1 MANGYTRKLVERHQ
15 HRPPFAILSPI
26 LNPSPST
33 SENLFLRWYASWR
46 DKGVKLRGLLILLA
60 FTPLAAVLAALLWF
74 GQVQMPRDIA
84 AQADAV
90 GMELS
95 RQIAAS
101 AADPL
106 AANDNLSL
114 NILLAQW
121 NQNPLIAHTSVSTVD
136 NRIVAEAGQ
145 RPSRD
150 SLAPGQG
157 RFVASIHLQ
166 DVLAGQ
172 LQLSLAAQPFTEPAQ
187 TLLRHLLWSL
197 VVLSIIALVIA
208 WRVAAAMD
216 RTMRD
221 LGNWYGD
228 SGLPAPGLKRGDELG
243 DLARQLSSRRII
255 DMPAPILVEIV
266 EDPESEEKPLEE
278 AEDQPELADAEPL
291 SAELP
296 ASADHDDASLSAA
309 ATASPDQEENEVE
322 LGTQDPVPEPVI
334 ETQPKVSSAVLAV
347 RLGNQEALRR
357 LPRPRLLKLLGSY
370 REHIQQACEIYQGE
384 QHTLDDGTSLMI
396 FAAENEQDQEE
407 LTRAL
412 TCGELLRVLGHD
424 LQIEIADTGVS
435 LHLQLAACRTDDVGD
450 PQSETFGQDAECAK
464 MLENIQYSR
473 NLLLLDAAL
482 AASEP
487 TRERA
492 VVRKLASQPGV
503 YCVERLLE
511 PYQTV
516 LERQLTSLYTQ
527 RRS

>member
-1 MANGYTRKLVERHQ
+1 MANGYTRELAERHQ
-15 HRPPFAILSPI
+15 RRPPFAILSPI
-26 LNPSPST
+26 LNPSSSSS

-46 DKGVKLRGLLILLA
+46 DKGLKLRGLLILLA
-60 FTPLAAVLAALLWF
+60 VTPLVALLAALLWF
-74 GQVQMPRDIA
+74 GQLQMSRDIA

-136 NRIVAEAGQ
+136 NRVVAEAGQ

-172 LQLSLAAQPFTEPAQ
+172 LQLSLAAQPFTAPAQ
-187 TLLRHLLWSL
+187 ALLRHLLWSL
-197 VVLSIIALVIA
+197 LIFSIIALIVA
-208 WRVAAAMD
+208 WRMAAAMD
-216 RTMRD
+216 RTMRE

-228 SGLPAPGLKRGDELG
+228 SDIPAPGLKRGDELG
-243 DLARQLSSRRII
+243 DLARRLSSRRII
-255 DMPAPILVEIV
+255 DLPTPLLEEII
-266 EDPESEEKPLEE
+266 EDSEPEPEPSENPTLESELL
-278 AEDQPELADAEPL
+278 DADAVE
-291 SAELP
+291 
-296 ASADHDDASLSAA
+296 ASADPEDADLNVPAA
-309 ATASPDQEENEVE
+309 AEIE
-322 LGTQDPVPEPVI
+322 QDADEPEPEIQDSVS
-334 ETQPKVSSAVLAV
+334 EPAVMTQPEISSAVLAV

-384 QHTLDDGTSLMI
+384 LHTLDDGTSLMI
-396 FAAENEQDQEE
+396 FAAEDDQDQEE

-450 PQSETFGQDAECAK
+450 PQSETFGQDAECGK

-473 NLLLLDAAL
+473 NLLLLDATL

-516 LERQLTSLYTQ
+516 LERQLNSLYTQ

>member
-1 MANGYTRKLVERHQ
+1 MAILGCLPRVISTDL
-15 HRPPFAILSPI
+15 PFAILSPI
-26 LNPSPST
+26 LNPSSPS
-33 SENLFLRWYASWR
+33 SENLFLRWHASWR
-46 DKGVKLRGLLILLA
+46 AKGLKLRGLLILLA
-60 FTPLAAVLAALLWF
+60 VAPLLGALALLLWF
-74 GQVQMPRDIA
+74 GQMQMSRDIA

-90 GMELS
+90 GVELS

-106 AANDNLSL
+106 AASDNLSL

-136 NRIVAEAGQ
+136 NRVVAEAGQ

-157 RFVASIHLQ
+157 RFIAAIHLQ

-172 LQLSLAAQPFTEPAQ
+172 LQLSLAAQPFTAPGQAFISHMLWG
-187 TLLRHLLWSL
+187 LLILALL
-197 VVLSIIALVIA
+197 ALTVA
-208 WRVAAAMD
+208 WRMAAAMD
-216 RTMRD
+216 KTLRE

-228 SGLPAPGLKRGDELG
+228 SGVPAPGLTRGDELG

-255 DMPAPILVEIV
+255 DLPAPL
-266 EDPESEEKPLEE
+266 LEE
-278 AEDQPELADAEPL
+278 VIE
-291 SAELP
+291 
-296 ASADHDDASLSAA
+296 
-309 ATASPDQEENEVE
+309 
-322 LGTQDPVPEPVI
+322 DPVPEQEPPGDAVG
-334 ETQPKVSSAVLAV
+334 ESESDQTEAPEAQLPASENLDNADDLSVTPTGETGQDNDDLEPETETSVLDSAVTQPKVSSAVLAV

-357 LPRPRLLKLLGSY
+357 LQRPRLLKLLGSY
-370 REHIQQACEIYQGE
+370 REHIQQACEIYQGKL
-384 QHTLDDGTSLMI
+384 HTLDDGTSLMI
-396 FAAENEQDQEE
+396 FAAEDEEEHEE

-435 LHLQLAACRTDDVGD
+435 LHLQLAACSTDDVGD
-450 PQSETFGQDAECAK
+450 PQSDTFGQDAECGK

-473 NLLLLDAAL
+473 NLLLLDATL
-482 AASEP
+482 AASEA
-487 TRERA
+487 TKERA

-516 LERQLTSLYTQ
+516 LERQLNSLYTQ